1 MDQYRGKM
9 KDLQKNRIHFE
20 PWIEIRPD
28 MAIIETFQDGS
39 QLIRK
44 HGHVVVLEGFLLTSF
59 HLNTNIV
66 ADSTVFSF
74 N

>member
-1 MDQYRGKM
+1 MDKNRGRM

-28 MAIIETFQDGS
+28 LAIVETFQDGS

-44 HGHVVVLEGFLLTSF
+44 HGHVIVLEGFLLTSF
-59 HLNTNIV
+59 HLKTNQV
-66 ADSTVFSF
+66 ADSSVFSI

>member
-1 MDQYRGKM
+1 MRR
-9 KDLQKNRIHFE
+9 LEFNRIHFE

-28 MAIIETFQDGS
+28 LAIIETFQDGS

-44 HGHVVVLEGFLLTSF
+44 HGHLVVLEGLSLASF
-59 HLNTNIV
+59 PMVKKII
-66 ADSTVFSF
+66 ADSEVFSH

>member
-1 MDQYRGKM
+1 MRRFEC
-9 KDLQKNRIHFE
+9 NRIHFE

-28 MAIIETFQDGS
+28 LAIIETFQDGS

-44 HGHVVVLEGFLLTSF
+44 HGHIVVLEGFSQRSLTIF
-59 HLNTNIV
+59 KKIV
-66 ADSTVFSF
+66 ANSEVFSH